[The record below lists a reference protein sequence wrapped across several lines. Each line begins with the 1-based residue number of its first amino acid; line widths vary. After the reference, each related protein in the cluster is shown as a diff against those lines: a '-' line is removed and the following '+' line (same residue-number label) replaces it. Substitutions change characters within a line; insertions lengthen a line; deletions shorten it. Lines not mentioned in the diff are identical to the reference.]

1 MSLTSKSLDS
11 QLALKFESHEGVT
24 RLTHR
29 QAGGLCHIGK
39 PYWDGR
45 TLLTQL
51 INPTAGLF
59 AGDRLDAQVT
69 LGEDASVLLSS
80 PSACR
85 LHTMESGSSE
95 VTQAFQLGPHSHL
108 EVLPDLL
115 IPQASSH
122 GSISTRIDLDQS
134 ASLAFLD
141 ILAPGRLAHGESL
154 AFRHFA
160 TALDIYRDGLPL
172 ARERARLTPAT
183 DAWRLHTH
191 DGQPAFVATLW
202 LHLPEIAD
210 PSELLATS
218 ESLFP
223 ETKLQ
228 IGATALAPHF
238 GVIRLLTPCSPTLRK
253 ACLQLRE
260 HLSSALPQLKTR
272 TGKL

>member
-1 MSLTSKSLDS
+1 LALTSKSLDS
-11 QLALKFESHEGVT
+11 RLALKFESHAGVT

-51 INPTAGLF
+51 INPTAGF
-59 AGDRLDAQVT
+59 FSGDRLDAEIT
-69 LGEDASVLLSS
+69 LTESSSVLLTS
-80 PSACR
+80 PSATR
-85 LHTMESGSSE
+85 LHTMESGTSE
-95 VTQAFQLGPHSHL
+95 VTQHFHLGPDSFL

-115 IPQASSH
+115 IPQAASH
-122 GSISTRIDLDQS
+122 ASIRTRIDLHPT

-160 TALDIYRDGLPL
+160 TALDISRDGIPL

-183 DAWRLHTH
+183 DAWRLQTP
-191 DGQPAFVATLW
+191 DAQPAFVATLW
-202 LHLPEIAD
+202 LHLPKIND
-210 PSELLATS
+210 FQNLLATS
-218 ESLFP
+218 ESLFS
-223 ETKLQ
+223 EENIH
-228 IGATALAPHF
+228 IGATELAQNF
-238 GVIRLLTPCSPTLRK
+238 GVIRLLTPCSLTLRK

-260 HLSSALPQLKTR
+260 HLSEFVPQLKTR

>member
-11 QLALKFESHEGVT
+11 ELTLKFESHAGIT

-59 AGDRLDAQVT
+59 AGDRLKADIT
-69 LGEDASVLLSS
+69 LGENSSVLLSS

-95 VTQAFQLGPHSHL
+95 VIQTFTLGPGSHL

-122 GSISTRIDLDQS
+122 GSITTRIDLHAS

-141 ILAPGRLAHGESL
+141 ILAPGRIAHGESL

-172 ARERARLTPAT
+172 IRERARLTPST
-183 DAWRLHTH
+183 DAWRLQTH

-202 LHLPEIAD
+202 LHLPQIAD
-210 PSELLATS
+210 LPELLATS
-218 ESLFP
+218 ESFFS
-223 ETKLQ
+223 EKD
-228 IGATALAPHF
+228 IHVGATELAPHF
-238 GVIRLLTPCSPTLRK
+238 GVVRLLTPSSLTLRK
-253 ACLQLRE
+253 TCLQLRQ
-260 HLSSALPQLKTR
+260 HLAQTVPQFLTR

>member
-1 MSLTSKSLDS
+1 MALTSKSLDS
-11 QLALKFESHEGVT
+11 ELALRFESHDGVT

-59 AGDRLDAQVT
+59 AGDRLKAGVT
-69 LGEDASVLLSS
+69 LGENSSVLLSS

-85 LHTMESGSSE
+85 LHSMESGSSE
-95 VTQAFQLGPHSHL
+95 VIQTFSLGPGSHL

-122 GSISTRIDLDQS
+122 GSISTRIDLHES

-141 ILAPGRLAHGESL
+141 ILAPGRIAHGESL

-160 TALDIYRDGLPL
+160 TALDIYRDGIPL
-172 ARERARLTPAT
+172 VRERARLTPPT
-183 DAWRLHTH
+183 DAWRLQTH

-202 LHLPEIAD
+202 LHLPQID
-210 PSELLATS
+210 KLPELLETS
-218 ESLFP
+218 ESLFQ
-223 ETKLQ
+223 EKGIHT
-228 IGATALAPHF
+228 GATVLAPHF
-238 GVIRLLTPCSPTLRK
+238 GVIRLLTPSSLTLRK

-260 HLSSALPQLKTR
+260 HLAQSIPQLLTR

>member
-1 MSLTSKSLDS
+1 MALTSKSVDS
-11 QLALKFESHEGVT
+11 QLTLKFESHQGVT

-59 AGDRLDAQVT
+59 AGDRLDAKVT
-69 LGEDASVLLSS
+69 LGESASVLLSS

-122 GSISTRIDLDQS
+122 GSIQTRIDLHPS

-160 TALDIYRDGLPL
+160 TGLDILCDGIPL
-172 ARERARLTPAT
+172 VRERARLTPST
-183 DAWRLHTH
+183 DAWRLQTS
-191 DGQPAFVATLW
+191 DRQPAFVATLW
-202 LHLPEIAD
+202 LHLPQ
-210 PSELLATS
+210 SENFSDLLASS
-218 ESLFP
+218 ESLFSASD
-223 ETKLQ
+223 LH
-228 IGATALAPHF
+228 IGATQLGSHIGA
-238 GVIRLLTPCSPTLRK
+238 IRLLTTSSLLLRK
-253 ACLQLRE
+253 SCLQLRE
-260 HLSSALPQLKTR
+260 HLSQSVLQLRTR

>member
-1 MSLTSKSLDS
+1 MALTSKSLDS
-11 QLALKFESHEGVT
+11 NLRLAFESQAGVT

-59 AGDRLDAQVT
+59 SGDRLKADIT
-69 LGEDASVLLSS
+69 LGENSSVLLSS

-85 LHTMESGSSE
+85 LHSMESGSSE
-95 VTQAFQLGPHSHL
+95 VVQQFTLGPNSHL

-122 GSISTRIDLDQS
+122 GSVRTRIDLHES

-172 ARERARLTPAT
+172 ARERARLTPST
-183 DAWRLHTH
+183 DAWRLQTH
-191 DGQPAFVATLW
+191 VGQPAFVATLW
-202 LHLPEIAD
+202 LHLPRVD
-210 PSELLATS
+210 GLSELLSTG
-218 ESLFP
+218 ESLLS
-223 ETKLQ
+223 EKT
-228 IGATALAPHF
+228 IHVGATELAPHF
-238 GVIRLLTPCSPTLRK
+238 GVFRLLTPCSLSLRK
-253 ACLQLRE
+253 ACLHLRE
-260 HLSSALPQLKTR
+260 HLAPSIPQLLTR
-272 TGKL
+272 TGKF